1 MIEWLFALAGLIIA
15 LRAVLGPTFADR
27 LLAANLIVNI
37 VTVFMV
43 LHAVNIGADIY
54 LDIAILLSLLSLV
67 GTLAVAK
74 YVVGAK

>member
-1 MIEWLFALAGLIIA
+1 
-15 LRAVLGPTFADR
+15 
-27 LLAANLIVNI
+27 
-37 VTVFMV
+37 MV